1 MILNEPDDNRI
12 AEKAA
17 IGNGLTRWKRIG
29 ERVGGVVRIG
39 AAGQQALQRKR
50 GDSWGAGEG
59 EEASDCVCRILKAPT
74 GECPDGAAAGGNLA
88 GKQWSWDD
96 PVEQPKARSDDDVAR
111 RAEVVGEAYARI
123 EVLPLRVQHGRW
135 PSLPFPANPAVE
147 RKAAG
152 GAPFILEV
160 KTVIGVGKLPKGL
173 VANRR

>member
-74 GECPDGAAAGGNLA
+74 GECPDRAAAGGNLA
-88 GKQWSWDD
+88 GKTWRSES
-96 PVEQPKARSDDDVAR
+96 PGHQPKP
-111 RAEVVGEAYARI
+111 G
-123 EVLPLRVQHGRW
+123 
-135 PSLPFPANPAVE
+135 
-147 RKAAG
+147 AADNG
-152 GAPFILEV
+152 
-160 KTVIGVGKLPKGL
+160 
-173 VANRR
+173 